1 LVSAR
6 GRRDPR
12 SDDVTTAEVAA
23 STPSF
28 EAAFDAERAETI
40 RTRSRWIWGASIP
53 VWVVSLAFVD
63 RSVFTAAQALTV
75 RVPECLLAVL
85 FLLWLR
91 KPTSLRRLEAAT
103 VFAWTLIAAV
113 SSYGFLVMPLEKLP
127 AKVASLMLSVL
138 LVALLGS
145 FTWGATLAVAV
156 ITMIPLGS
164 VLYVG
169 ATSLF
174 QVTLTV
180 VGFAWGVLVVSAA
193 ARDRL
198 KRAELLAR
206 RGLVEAN
213 EKLQREDELKRR
225 LFVNLSHDLR
235 TPLAVVRGEAAM
247 LRKAGRMSD
256 DDAALWR
263 VERNADALAQLA
275 DQLLDLARLEAGQ
288 MPVRPLACDVA
299 SLARDVA
306 TQLAPP
312 GPTRIVTEIT
322 SERAVARVDPAHVSR
337 IVTNL
342 TANALRQTRRRDDQ
356 PGLVTLAVRTVE
368 DRVELDVIDEGP
380 GVPPE
385 RREAIFTR
393 FVSFDA
399 DGNTASGIGLPL
411 ARELALV
418 NAGTLVL
425 LDDPAG
431 GRTTFRLTLPAT
443 AEPAAPLPVSAPLAA
458 LARRPPAAPAS
469 GQDAPLAPD
478 AALALPAG
486 LRRRVLVVEDNAD
499 MGALLVRSLGAAYR
513 VEHVT
518 RVADAL
524 AVLSNDPPTAVL
536 SDVMLPDGTGYDV
549 LAAVRS
555 RRELDRMPVVLVSA
569 LSDIEQRVR
578 GLAAGADDYIP
589 KPFAPEEL
597 RGRVA
602 AAVERA
608 ETWSRALAAQRD
620 ALLMEVHDG
629 VSASLSRA
637 SMLLSELGGTQEPH
651 LSLEPALDAI
661 RDGLDEV
668 RAITRLLAPK
678 PTTFLALTSEI
689 RRAMADA
696 CAAAKLELDFRV
708 DAGEHGGDE
717 TVPAATAHTLRRV
730 AREATTNAI
739 KHANATRLV
748 CRVAT
753 EGASFTLRVE
763 DDGRGLPDARGG
775 GQGLG
780 IMARRV
786 ARVGGTV
793 ELGNR
798 PAADGRGTRV
808 DARLPRIDGA
818 R

>member
-1 LVSAR
+1 
-6 GRRDPR
+6 
-12 SDDVTTAEVAA
+12 VTTTEVGAP
-23 STPSF
+23 TPSF
-28 EAAFDAERAETI
+28 DAAFDAERAETI
-40 RTRSRWIWGASIP
+40 RTRSRWIWAASIP
-53 VWVVSLAFVD
+53 VWVVSLAVVD
-63 RSVFTAAQALTV
+63 RSVFTAAQALAV
-75 RVPECLLAVL
+75 RVPECLLAVSFL
-85 FLLWLR
+85 FWLR
-91 KPTSLRRLEAAT
+91 SPRSLRRLEAAT
-103 VFAWTLIAAV
+103 VLAWTLIAAV

-174 QVTLTV
+174 QLTLTV

-247 LRKAGRMSD
+247 LRATGRMAE

-263 VERNADALAQLA
+263 VERNAGALAQLA
-275 DQLLDLARLEAGQ
+275 DQLLDLARIEAGQ
-288 MPVRPLACDVA
+288 MPVRPVACDVA
-299 SLARDVA
+299 SVARDVA
-306 TQLAPP
+306 TQLAPA
-312 GPTRIVTEIT
+312 GPTRIVTQIT
-322 SERAVARVDPAHVSR
+322 SERTLARVDPAHASR

-342 TANALRQTRRRDDQ
+342 IANALRQAKPGSNE
-356 PGLVTLAVRTVE
+356 PGLVTVAVRAVE
-368 DRVELDVIDEGP
+368 GHVELDVIDEGP
-380 GVPPE
+380 GVAPE

-411 ARELALV
+411 ARELAVV

-425 LDDPAG
+425 LDG
-431 GRTTFRLTLPAT
+431 GPGGQTTFRLTLPEAT
-443 AEPAAPLPVSAPLAA
+443 EPAAHLPASATLPYGPPASPAGRPLAA
-458 LARRPPAAPAS
+458 HRPA
-469 GQDAPLAPD
+469 QEVPD
-478 AALALPAG
+478 ARDTVLAQGAG
-486 LRRRVLVVEDNAD
+486 PRRRVLVVEDNDD
-499 MGALLVRSLGAAYR
+499 MGALLVRSLGAAFR

-518 RVADAL
+518 RVTAAL
-524 AVLSNDPPTAVL
+524 AVLAEDPPTAVL
-536 SDVMLPDGTGYDV
+536 CDVMLPDGTGYDV
-549 LAAVRS
+549 LAAVRG

-569 LSDIEQRVR
+569 LSDVDQRVR
-578 GLAAGADDYIP
+578 GLAAGADDYVP

-597 RGRVA
+597 RGRVT

-608 ETWSRALAAQRD
+608 EASSRALAAQRD

-637 SMLLSELGGTQEPH
+637 SMLLAELDPRHDTETVAH
-651 LSLEPALDAI
+651 AREAI

-678 PTTFLALTSEI
+678 PTTFLALASEI

-696 CAAAKLELDFRV
+696 CAAAKLDLDFRV
-708 DAGEHGGDE
+708 DEGDDGGDE

-739 KHANATRLV
+739 KHAKATRLV
-748 CRVAT
+748 CRIAT
-753 EGASFTLRVE
+753 AGPSFTLRVE
-763 DDGRGLPDARGG
+763 DDGRGLPDAHGG

-798 PAADGRGTRV
+798 SSADGRGACV
-808 DARLPRIDGA
+808 DARLPRIKGA